1 MKNQING
8 HVKTGRKKKQTS
20 GQILSIS
27 ILGFVLRMTQNLFN
41 NLPVTIRTK
50 IVTSTKCFII
60 FILFFLSFF
69 TSKPSNCFIIVTIN
83 HDADDDNY
91 ADADAAA
98 AAADDDDDK
107 EHHHSIN
114 LE

>member
-1 MKNQING
+1 MVMSKLE
-8 HVKTGRKKKQTS
+8 KKKQTS

-27 ILGFVLRMTQNLFN
+27 IIGFVLRMPQKLFN

-69 TSKPSNCFIIVTIN
+69 LSFLTSMPSNCFIIITIN
-83 HDADDDNY
+83 HDADDDNDGDGDDDDY
-91 ADADAAA
+91 
-98 AAADDDDDK
+98 DDDDDK
-107 EHHHSIN
+107 VPHHSIN

>member
-1 MKNQING
+1 MSKLE
-8 HVKTGRKKKQTS
+8 KKKKQTS

-27 ILGFVLRMTQNLFN
+27 IIGFVLRMPQKLFN

-69 TSKPSNCFIIVTIN
+69 LF
-83 HDADDDNY
+83 
-91 ADADAAA
+91 
-98 AAADDDDDK
+98 
-107 EHHHSIN
+107 
-114 LE
+114 